1 MLNLLRRL
9 NVWLLGIHF
18 KRTVTYDANHRRP
31 AGCVSTKAK
40 VHEWHINPN
49 GTLTPVIRQI
59 SPEELQKLKDEVN
72 ERR

>member
-9 NVWLLGIHF
+9 NVWLLSIHF

-31 AGCVSTKAK
+31 SGCVSTK
-40 VHEWHINPN
+40 VHVWQINPN
-49 GTLTPVIRQI
+49 GTLTPEIRQV